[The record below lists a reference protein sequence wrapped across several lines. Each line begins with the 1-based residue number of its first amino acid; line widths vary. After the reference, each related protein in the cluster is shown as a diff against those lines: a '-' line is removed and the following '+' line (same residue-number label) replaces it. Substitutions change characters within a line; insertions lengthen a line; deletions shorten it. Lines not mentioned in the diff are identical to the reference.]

1 MYNILIGG
9 AAGQGIDTLGIL
21 IGKILCR
28 KGYFI
33 HSYKDYMSRIRGGH
47 NFTQIRF
54 GTEKIYSHW
63 PILDVI
69 IALDKETIEFH
80 RERLNDG
87 GIILCDESIEAED
100 EKIIQ
105 VPMTRFARELK
116 NNRVAGTV
124 AAGVLFKLIGES
136 LDYVEEV
143 FEEKWEKQ
151 TAESNLEAFKKGYD
165 FGEERFEKIE
175 PTKKDQIY
183 INSSD
188 AIALGALAAGVGFFA
203 SYPMSPATSIMTKLS
218 MKQNDAKIVVEQVE
232 DEISAINMALGA
244 SYAGVRAMTATSGGG
259 FSLMVEA
266 LSLQGITE
274 IPIVVV
280 NAQRPGPATGLPTRT
295 EQADLN
301 LALYA
306 GHGEFPR
313 MIIAVRNPE
322 DAFYQTAR
330 ALNIADKYQTQVII
344 LTDQFLIDATETI
357 KPYDFSRIKI
367 ERHLMTKEE
376 LGDEEYKRYKP
387 TESGISPRIM
397 PGKIEGAVVL
407 VDSDEHNEYGHITES
422 AEVRTSM
429 MDKRMRKQ
437 EGLVSEIQEPDYFG
451 VDNPET
457 LIIAWGSMYGPVRE
471 AVEMLN
477 KEDISV
483 GGLIFGDL
491 YPLPTRL
498 LKKYAETS
506 KTLVNVEM
514 NFVGQLGRL
523 IRQET
528 GIVMDKSILN
538 YNGRQLDSYTV
549 YSRIKKEVI

>member
-165 FGEERFEKIE
+165 FGEERFEKKE

-498 LKKYAETS
+498 LKKYAATS

>member
-165 FGEERFEKIE
+165 FGEERFEKKE

-244 SYAGVRAMTATSGGG
+244 SY
-259 FSLMVEA
+259 
-266 LSLQGITE
+266 
-274 IPIVVV
+274 
-280 NAQRPGPATGLPTRT
+280 
-295 EQADLN
+295 
-301 LALYA
+301 
-306 GHGEFPR
+306 
-313 MIIAVRNPE
+313 
-322 DAFYQTAR
+322 
-330 ALNIADKYQTQVII
+330 
-344 LTDQFLIDATETI
+344 
-357 KPYDFSRIKI
+357 
-367 ERHLMTKEE
+367 
-376 LGDEEYKRYKP
+376 
-387 TESGISPRIM
+387 
-397 PGKIEGAVVL
+397 
-407 VDSDEHNEYGHITES
+407 
-422 AEVRTSM
+422 
-429 MDKRMRKQ
+429 
-437 EGLVSEIQEPDYFG
+437 
-451 VDNPET
+451 
-457 LIIAWGSMYGPVRE
+457 
-471 AVEMLN
+471 
-477 KEDISV
+477 
-483 GGLIFGDL
+483 
-491 YPLPTRL
+491 
-498 LKKYAETS
+498 
-506 KTLVNVEM
+506 
-514 NFVGQLGRL
+514 
-523 IRQET
+523 
-528 GIVMDKSILN
+528 
-538 YNGRQLDSYTV
+538 
-549 YSRIKKEVI
+549 